1 MEKCIFSA
9 ILVSNLELESK
20 VHVQVLS
27 LNLIVAHESWY
38 ILTTSI
44 SCNSL
49 SFVHIVANYNA
60 NY

>member
-1 MEKCIFSA
+1 MEKCIFSV
-9 ILVSNLELESK
+9 ILVSKLELESK
-20 VHVQVLS
+20 VQVLP
-27 LNLIVAHESWY
+27 LDLIVAHESWY

-49 SFVHIVANYNA
+49 SFVHIVANYDA